1 MKSLVFIVCIY
12 FAPNL
17 FAQIDTNCISTRW
30 IAVKNDEHNRDLFKE
45 WRTAET
51 DLLYVIRE
59 LTIEN
64 KLEIYNENR
73 GYYNST
79 NWYPIPYVKH
89 HIDSSTMDTLYSEFK
104 SEYFEFIVQS
114 DTPLTDE
121 YGDPKVVT
129 YPDGTQSYVYPPPRV
144 YQLLTHKLLE
154 IRIKEE
160 LLLDSITNQR
170 NFVAT
175 GISFYY
181 GDEQKGR
188 ELFWVNLQELYNAL
202 DDKKKYKWYEMLKK
216 RRYSGFQYMQ
226 VPCSDNLIR
235 Y

>member
-1 MKSLVFIVCIY
+1 MKYLTFLLCIY
-12 FAPNL
+12 FFSYS
-17 FAQIDTNCISTRW
+17 FAQSDTNCISKRW
-30 IAVKNDEHNRDLFKE
+30 IAVKNDQNNRDLFKE

-59 LTIEN
+59 LTNEN
-64 KLEIYNENR
+64 KLEIYNESR
-73 GYYNST
+73 GYYNSL
-79 NWYPIPYVKH
+79 NWYPIPYVRH
-89 HIDSSTMDTLYSEFK
+89 HIDSTTMDTLYSEFK

-121 YGDPKVVT
+121 YGDPKILT
-129 YPDGTQSYVYPPPRV
+129 LPDGTQSYLYPPPKV

-160 LLLDSITNQR
+160 LVIDELTKEH

-181 GDEQKGR
+181 GDEKKGN
-188 ELFWVNLQELYNAL
+188 ELFWVNLEELYDAL
-202 DDKKKYKWYEMLKK
+202 DDKKKYKWYKMLTE